1 MLITFLSHI
10 YKDFIRSSSAGRQIV
25 IQIAILFIVVLV
37 AGFSVAAGFALE
49 GIIVNGLKQSNPVVF
64 LNGLLVY
71 YFIGEFAT
79 RYFAQSVPML
89 DVQPYL
95 HLPIARSR
103 IVHFLLGRSMMHAM
117 NTLVFLLFT
126 AFALN
131 VVAETYGMSR
141 AWMWL
146 LSIWFVSM
154 TNHFLVMLLKKSLGE
169 NIWGLGALL
178 LLSALL
184 AASNYFEWFQLSSV
198 SEACFGDT
206 LLGYTSFPGLLLVV
220 TMLYLI
226 CYNFFLARLYPEER
240 TVEENRSISFASLPF
255 FQEFGVIGSWIKIEL
270 KMIMRHKR
278 TRTVLLSNIVTIF
291 YLLIFYSTRQNHQ
304 AYGAWIFFG
313 IIGSGMFV
321 INYGQYLF
329 SWQGKHFDFLL
340 TRPTSIRTFVES
352 KFWILA
358 GMTAVLLL
366 LSIPYLYFGWTFL
379 LVHIACSFYNVGV
392 NTFVVMN
399 MAMWKPNSID
409 LTKGG
414 TLNYEWMGT
423 AQWLMGL
430 PILLGPYVFYIP
442 FKLMGHAMLGLVAVG
457 IAGLIGIIFHRKLI
471 DLTARRLFNMRY
483 SIASNFREG

>member
-1 MLITFLSHI
+1 MLATFFSHL
-10 YKDFIRSSSAGRQIV
+10 YKDFTRSSSAGRQIV
-25 IQIAILFIVVLV
+25 IQITILIIVVLV
-37 AGFSVAAGFALE
+37 AGFSVAAGLALE

-95 HLPIARSR
+95 HLPISRSR
-103 IVHFLLGRSMMHAM
+103 LVHFLLGRSMAHAM
-117 NTLVFLLFT
+117 NILVFLLFT

-131 VVAETYGMSR
+131 VVADAYGISR

-146 LSIWFVSM
+146 LSLWLVSM
-154 TNHFLVMLLKKSLGE
+154 TNHFLVMLFKKSLGE

-178 LLSALL
+178 LLSGIL
-184 AASNYFEWFQLSSV
+184 ASSNYFGWFQLPRV
-198 SEACFGDT
+198 SEAFFGDT
-206 LLGYTSFPGLLLVV
+206 LVGYTSLPALLWLLAI
-220 TMLYLI
+220 LYWI
-226 CYNFFLARLYPEER
+226 CYRFFLARLYPGER
-240 TVEENRSISFASLPF
+240 TLVENRSISLASLSF
-255 FQEFGVIGSWIKIEL
+255 FQKFGLIGSWIKIEL
-270 KMIMRHKR
+270 KMIIRHKR

-291 YLLIFYSTRQNHQ
+291 YLLIFYSTRQNPY

-340 TRPTSIRTFVES
+340 TRPTSVRLFIES

-358 GMTAVLLL
+358 AMTAVLLL

-379 LVHIACSFYNVGV
+379 LVHVACSFYNVGI

-399 MAMWKPNSID
+399 MAMWKPSSID
-409 LTKGG
+409 LSKGG
-414 TLNYEWMGT
+414 ALNYEGMGT
-423 AQWLMGL
+423 AQWLMAL
-430 PILLGPYVFYIP
+430 PILLGPYLFYLP
-442 FKLMGHAMLGLVAVG
+442 FKLMGHAMLGVVAVG
-457 IAGLIGIIFHRKLI
+457 IAGLIGIVFHQKLI
-471 DLTARRLFNMRY
+471 DLTARRLFNMKY